1 MAAWCKSEK
10 MGIKLMSRAVD
21 FLQTAS
27 GATVGAYMLRVMDA
41 QSTLLP
47 ISSLPDDEL
56 HTANVALICLINI
69 MGNQEAHKKGQ
80 DSPIMIMRP
89 DVLGDAKI
97 FTKNIILYNI
107 LCTTNQNPR
116 WENALVKQIRYVRP
130 KRATW
135 DYACPNIKCARVPNL
150 NEPQI

>member
-1 MAAWCKSEK
+1 

-89 DVLGDAKI
+89 DVLGVGDVFNACLMRCE
-97 FTKNIILYNI
+97 IL
-107 LCTTNQNPR
+107 
-116 WENALVKQIRYVRP
+116 
-130 KRATW
+130 
-135 DYACPNIKCARVPNL
+135 
-150 NEPQI
+150 

>member
-1 MAAWCKSEK
+1 
-10 MGIKLMSRAVD
+10 MGIKLISRAVD

-27 GATVGAYMLRVMDA
+27 GATIGAYMLRVMDA
-41 QSTLLP
+41 HAALLP

-89 DVLGDAKI
+89 DVLGVG
-97 FTKNIILYNI
+97 
-107 LCTTNQNPR
+107 
-116 WENALVKQIRYVRP
+116 NAALRLRVRCA
-130 KRATW
+130 ATW
-135 DYACPNIKCARVPNL
+135 RHAFACCSADRIGKYA
-150 NEPQI
+150 